1 MIVIIK
7 LLNNSIYVLQ
17 SYNGVTV
24 AATDD
29 DTDDVDDTLT
39 TSNDVRYFSLHRL
52 LCVFPCWSL
61 ENHMKYNV
69 PSDLFSRI
77 VRHYNTV

>member
-17 SYNGVTV
+17 SYDGVTV

-29 DTDDVDDTLT
+29 DTDTDDVDDTLNN
-39 TSNDVRYFSLHRL
+39 TSNGVRYFSLRRL
-52 LCVFPCWSL
+52 QSVSSPAG
-61 ENHMKYNV
+61 
-69 PSDLFSRI
+69 R
-77 VRHYNTV
+77 